1 MALGWGKVQHE
12 NAAKDAGAKIEAE
25 VSPRAA

>member
-1 MALGWGKVQHE
+1 MDLQSAFDLKTT
-12 NAAKDAGAKIEAE
+12 AKDAGAKIEAE